1 MSKFLASFW
10 LSGPAGSGYGNQALK
25 RRPTL
30 AEVRDLE
37 QRLREEYGVP
47 TVVIL
52 HVDELAVDER
62 SMS

>member
-10 LSGPAGSGYGNQALK
+10 LSGPSGSGYGNQALK

-37 QRLREEYGVP
+37 QRLLEEYGVSS
-47 TVVIL
+47 VVIL
-52 HVDELAVDER
+52 NIIELKDGE
-62 SMS
+62 